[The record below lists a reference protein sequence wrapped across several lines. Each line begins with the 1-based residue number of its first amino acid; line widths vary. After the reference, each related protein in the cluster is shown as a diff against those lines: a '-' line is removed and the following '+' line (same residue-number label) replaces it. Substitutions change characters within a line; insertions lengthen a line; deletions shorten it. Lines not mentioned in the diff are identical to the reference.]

1 MNLRKD
7 RRAQIEC
14 PVSFTGDNLSGEG
27 STYNVATQGC
37 AIRSR
42 TYLAPGVYLALRIE
56 FPGNPAPL
64 SVEMAAVR
72 WPHQSEFGLYFV
84 AMEESERDRLRRILG
99 KMEGAAGVA
108 EDRSS

>member
-27 STYNVATQGC
+27 ITCNVSTQGC
-37 AIRSR
+37 AIRSG
-42 TYLAPGVYLALRIE
+42 TYLAPGVYLALRIG
-56 FPGNPAPL
+56 FPGNPTPL
-64 SVEMAAVR
+64 PVEMAAVR
-72 WPHQSEFGLYFV
+72 WSHQSEFGVHFV

-99 KMEGAAGVA
+99 KVEGTAGGT